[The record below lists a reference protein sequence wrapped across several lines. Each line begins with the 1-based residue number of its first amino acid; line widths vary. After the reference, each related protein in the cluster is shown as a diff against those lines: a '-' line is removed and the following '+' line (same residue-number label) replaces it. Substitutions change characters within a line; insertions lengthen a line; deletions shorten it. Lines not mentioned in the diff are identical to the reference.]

1 MAGFTD
7 VLGSLLESQLS
18 GNAGEKL
25 KRTLSNAEQSGGLEE
40 MLGQLMGGSQG
51 GSSAGGLAGMLGQ
64 LMGGGSSSGSGGL
77 GGMLG
82 QLMGGGKSSSSGGG
96 LNTGALEALAGQL
109 LGGGKASSRDLG
121 GGLMAMLG
129 SLAMGALTKG
139 GQQPQRL
146 PAGLRKPE
154 TPEDEQELESAA
166 QVILMAMINA
176 AKADGRIDPEEAERI
191 VGQLDKMGAD
201 KEVRDFVFREMAGPL
216 DTREMIAA
224 ARQNP
229 ELAAQVYAASLLAVD
244 VDTAAENRY
253 LQELQRALG
262 ISPRVAEHI
271 EQQIRA

>member
-18 GNAGEKL
+18 GGAGKKL
-25 KRTLSNAEQSGGLEE
+25 KRTLSGAEQGGGLEQ

-51 GSSAGGLAGMLGQ
+51 SGSAGGLAGMLGQMMGGGRSGSSSGGLAGMLGQ
-64 LMGGGSSSGSGGL
+64 LMGGG
-77 GGMLG
+77 
-82 QLMGGGKSSSSGGG
+82 KSSSAGG
-96 LNTGALEALAGQL
+96 LNMGALEAMAGQL

-121 GGLMAMLG
+121 GGLMAILG
-129 SLAMGALTKG
+129 SLAMGAMAKG
-139 GQQPQRL
+139 GQQPQRV
-146 PAGLRKPE
+146 PVGLRAPE
-154 TPEDEQELESAA
+154 TPEEEEELESAA

-201 KEVRDFVFREMAGPL
+201 EEVRDFVFREMAGPL
-216 DTREMIAA
+216 EVRPMVEA
-224 ARQNP
+224 ARGNP
-229 ELAAQVYAASLLAVD
+229 ELAAQVYAASLLAVE

-262 ISPRVAEHI
+262 ISPQVAEHI
-271 EQQIRA
+271 ERQIRA

>member
-25 KRTLSNAEQSGGLEE
+25 KRTLGNAEQSGGLEE
-40 MLGQLMGGSQG
+40 MLGQLMGGTQG
-51 GSSAGGLAGMLGQ
+51 GSAGGLAGMLGQ

-82 QLMGGGKSSSSGGG
+82 QLMGGSKGSSAGG
-96 LNTGALEALAGQL
+96 LNMGALEALAGQL
-109 LGGGKASSRDLG
+109 LGGGRASSRDLG

-129 SLAMGALTKG
+129 SLAMGALTQG
-139 GQQPQRL
+139 GHKPQRL
-146 PAGLRKPE
+146 PVGLRKPE
-154 TPEDEQELESAA
+154 TPEEEQELESAA

-216 DTREMIAA
+216 EMRPMVEA
-224 ARQNP
+224 ARNNP
-229 ELAAQVYAASLLAVD
+229 ELAAQVYAASLLAVE

-262 ISPRVAEHI
+262 ISPQVAEHI
-271 EQQIRA
+271 ERQIRA

>member
-25 KRTLSNAEQSGGLEE
+25 KRTLGGAGQSGGLEQ
-40 MLGQLMGGSQG
+40 MLGQLMGGSGSG
-51 GSSAGGLAGMLGQ
+51 GSAGGLAGMLGQ
-64 LMGGGSSSGSGGL
+64 LMGGGSSSASGGL

-82 QLMGGGKSSSSGGG
+82 QLMGGGKSSGSGG

-109 LGGGKASSRDLG
+109 LGGGRSASSRDLG
-121 GGLMAMLG
+121 GGLMALLG
-129 SLAMGALTKG
+129 SLAMGALAQG
-139 GQQPQRL
+139 GHKPQRL
-146 PAGLRKPE
+146 PVGLRAPE
-154 TPEDEQELESAA
+154 TPEEEEELESAA

-201 KEVRDFVFREMAGPL
+201 EEVRDFVFREMAGPL
-216 DTREMIAA
+216 EVRPMVEA
-224 ARQNP
+224 ARGNP

-262 ISPRVAEHI
+262 ISPQVAEHI
-271 EQQIRA
+271 ERQIRA